1 MVRRILTSLRAHTAH
16 GAAGRP
22 AGRLKF
28 ERKQKRKEREEK
40 EDEAPVPR
48 EVRVKYFDEL
58 RHLVNT
64 AIAGGRTKVL
74 RRTRIRPACGR
85 LTRTWPCPP
94 T

>member
-1 MVRRILTSLRAHTAH
+1 MQARTAH
-16 GAAGRP
+16 GVAGRP
-22 AGRLKF
+22 TGRLKF

-40 EDEAPVPR
+40 EDEAPVSR

-74 RRTRIRPACGR
+74 CRTCARLARGR
-85 LTRTWPCPP
+85 LTRP
-94 T
+94 